1 MTWNAPITWT
11 VGQTVTFSQLNS
23 QIRDNMLETAPAK
36 ATASGFAAQFS
47 SNGANA
53 IAERLIKDAIVA
65 TLETTASTTYIDLTT
80 SGPSV
85 TVTTGAFAQVFTS
98 CTMSNS
104 GANDT
109 RASFDIT
116 GATTSAP
123 TDSRGVT
130 AGAGNN
136 IRATAAHLMALTPG
150 SNVFKEMYRASA
162 GTGSFSQRNLCVVSL

>member
-1 MTWNAPITWT
+1 MTWNSPITWT

-36 ATASGFAAQFS
+36 ATASGFAAHYAS
-47 SNGANA
+47 AGANS
-53 IAERLIKDAIVA
+53 IAERLIKDAVVA
-65 TLETTASTTYIDLTT
+65 TLETTASTTYTDLTT

-98 CTMSNS
+98 CTISNS

-109 RASFDIT
+109 RASFDIS

-123 TDSRGVT
+123 ADGRGLLAGNGTQSRGT
-130 AGAGNN
+130 AS
-136 IRATAAHLMALTPG
+136 HLMALTAG
-150 SNVFKEMYRASA
+150 SNVFKEQYRATA